1 MTAPSPNASSAQQA
15 TNSAVSSTA
24 RSAPGLV
31 MLAPACV
38 DARTAW
44 PAKNEANDVTSAT
57 TSVTHVSVMALAA

>member
-1 MTAPSPNASSAQQA
+1 
-15 TNSAVSSTA
+15 
-24 RSAPGLV
+24 

-57 TSVTHVSVMALAA
+57 TRVTHVTAMALAA